1 MLSDVCADE
10 GDDNLFPLSEG
21 ASRSLATVET
31 EADVDERTTKIQ
43 EYLIV
48 MRPRLGDDE
57 KRAGQD
63 HQVYRTVEDLP
74 ETATAFY
81 EKTGQISGLSV
92 ERLVKTVYRLER
104 MIEKWIALER
114 KARHSVETAE

>member
-1 MLSDVCADE
+1 M
-10 GDDNLFPLSEG
+10 P
-21 ASRSLATVET
+21 RSTAAPET
-31 EADVDERTTKIQ
+31 EADVDERMMKMQ

-48 MRPRLGDDE
+48 MRPRPGDDE

-74 ETATAFY
+74 EAAFAFY
-81 EKTGQISGLSV
+81 EKAGQISGIST
-92 ERLVKTVYRLER
+92 ERLVKTVFRLER

-114 KARHSVETAE
+114 KAKHSAKAE